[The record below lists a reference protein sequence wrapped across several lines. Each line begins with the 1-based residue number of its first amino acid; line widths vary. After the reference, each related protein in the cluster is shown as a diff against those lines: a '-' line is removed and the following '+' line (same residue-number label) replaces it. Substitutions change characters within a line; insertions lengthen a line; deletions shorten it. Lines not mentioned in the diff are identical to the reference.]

1 MELESYTDQ
10 QKVWLVNTIV
20 SSWPTAKDCRTQ
32 GMIEFFLQSMSQLTA
47 PRLGVS
53 NCITAVCRS
62 QLCLSKASW
71 QCQHTGTMI
80 KSDGSISRAM
90 NHAPLQSTYSFC
102 ISIYCIGLSIWVRSS
117 HIQSSSGGLLQFH
130 CLTTSRQS
138 FTCHG
143 FQTRNPFQPF
153 QNVTGGPF
161 SGSLAAILDALVT
174 LMNCETSDPEAE
186 HPFRTQSP
194 QCHYNMDSQNP
205 SSEGVQFKQW

>member
-1 MELESYTDQ
+1 
-10 QKVWLVNTIV
+10 
-20 SSWPTAKDCRTQ
+20 
-32 GMIEFFLQSMSQLTA
+32 MSQLTA

-90 NHAPLQSTYSFC
+90 NHAPLQSTYSYLLGC
-102 ISIYCIGLSIWVRSS
+102 LLGCLSE
-117 HIQSSSGGLLQFH
+117 SGPATFKAPLVDCYNLIH

-186 HPFRTQSP
+186 HPFRTESP
-194 QCHYNMDSQNP
+194 QCHYNMDSQNHP
-205 SSEGVQFKQW
+205 KSIFGSAI